1 LERVTVRVS
10 GRSYEVIVGSS
21 VLYRTDELLPA
32 FSGATQA
39 FVVTDRIVHD
49 AWFPTLATAL
59 DRAGLHAV
67 PLLVPAGEEAKTL
80 DVYRALLHQLATQE
94 AHRDDPVIA
103 LGGGST
109 GDLAGFVASTY
120 MRGTPFVQVPT
131 TLTAQVDASIGGKT
145 AVNLPEGKNLVGA
158 FHQPCVV
165 LSEISALASLP
176 DRAFRAG
183 LGEVAKYALTIDV
196 DLLEQLERD
205 PSPILARDPTAL
217 ERLVTRCVVAKAGAI
232 AEDERDAG
240 GRLVLNYGHTL
251 GHALE
256 RLDAFAGRTHGE
268 AIAAGMVFAA
278 RLSEARGLGP
288 EGLTARTVRLLSSLG
303 LDPAGPL
310 PPAGDILHAFQ
321 MDKKFHDGVRFVL
334 LEDVGRP
341 RIVDRVPPDEV
352 RRVLHEMGAPV

>member
-1 LERVTVRVS
+1 LERVTVRVP

-21 VLYRTDELLPA
+21 VLERADELLPA
-32 FSGATQA
+32 FPGATQA
-39 FVVTDRIVHD
+39 FVVTDRMVHD
-49 AWFPTLATAL
+49 AWFAPLAAAL
-59 DRAGLHAV
+59 DRARLHAV

-94 AHRDDPVIA
+94 AHRDDPIVA

-165 LSEISALASLP
+165 LIEISALASLP
-176 DRAFRAG
+176 DREFRAG

-205 PSPILARDPTAL
+205 PSPILARDPDAL
-217 ERLVTRCVVAKAGAI
+217 ERLVTRCAAAKAGAI

-256 RLDAFAGRTHGE
+256 RLDAFTGRSHGE

-278 RLSEARGLGP
+278 RLSEARGLGA

-303 LDPAGPL
+303 LDPDGPM
-310 PPAGDILHAFQ
+310 PPADDIVRAFQ
-321 MDKKFHDGVRFVL
+321 LDKKFRAGVRFVL

-341 RIVDRVPPDEV
+341 RIVDDVPQDEV
-352 RRVLHEMGAPV
+352 RRVLHEMGAPA

>member
-1 LERVTVRVS
+1 MERVTVRVP

-21 VLYRTDELLPA
+21 VLERADELLPA
-32 FSGATQA
+32 FPGATQA
-39 FVVTDRIVHD
+39 FVVTDRMVHD
-49 AWFPTLATAL
+49 AWFAPLAAAL
-59 DRAGLHAV
+59 DRARLHAV

-94 AHRDDPVIA
+94 AHRDDPIVA

-120 MRGTPFVQVPT
+120 MRGTPFVQMPT

-165 LSEISALASLP
+165 LIEISALASLP
-176 DRAFRAG
+176 DREFRAG

-205 PSPILARDPTAL
+205 PSPILARDPDAL
-217 ERLVTRCVVAKAGAI
+217 ERLVTRCVAAKAGAI

-256 RLDAFAGRTHGE
+256 RLDAFTGRSHGE

-278 RLSEARGLGP
+278 RLSEARGLGA

-303 LDPAGPL
+303 LDPDGPM
-310 PPAGDILHAFQ
+310 PPADDVVRAFQ
-321 MDKKFHDGVRFVL
+321 LDKKFRAGVRFVL

-341 RIVDRVPPDEV
+341 KIVEHVPQDEV
-352 RRVLHEMGAPV
+352 RRVLHEMGAPA